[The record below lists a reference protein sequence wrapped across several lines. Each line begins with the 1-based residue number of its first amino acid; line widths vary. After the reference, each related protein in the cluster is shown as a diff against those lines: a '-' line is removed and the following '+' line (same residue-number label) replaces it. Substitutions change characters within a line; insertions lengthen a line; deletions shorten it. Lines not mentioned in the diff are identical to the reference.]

1 MMLGGYLSAVATSH
15 RPAVGVDR
23 GGRWSWMIEICDLLI
38 ALPSQ
43 LHKQKED

>member
-23 GGRWSWMIEICDLLI
+23 GGGRWPLEMEIPYPGTL
-38 ALPSQ
+38 SSST
-43 LHKQKED
+43 